1 MSKALVLSGG
11 GAVGIAWQT
20 GLAAGLARHGVVLAD
35 APFILGTSAGSA
47 VGAQLALGRD
57 PEEQLA
63 RYQSAG
69 ARSGDRDDAS
79 SPPPPVVG
87 GAGGVGD
94 RMARLM
100 ELMGEAARE
109 DASPLE
115 VRQVIGRFALDA
127 ETGPEERFV
136 EVFRYLAGEPWPEV
150 FRCTAVDA
158 QTGEFRVW
166 DRDSGAE
173 LNRAVASSC
182 AVPGLFPPITIAGNR
197 YMDGGMRSG
206 ASGDLAAGHERV
218 LLVTLMGPER
228 LALQGDDPRLAAMR
242 ARAAHE
248 TDAVIEAGGTVE
260 VVAPDA
266 ESAAVMGI
274 NLMDAALG
282 PAAALAGARQGE
294 ASAPALR
301 AFWGE

>member
-1 MSKALVLSGG
+1 M
-11 GAVGIAWQT
+11 
-20 GLAAGLARHGVVLAD
+20 
-35 APFILGTSAGSA
+35 
-47 VGAQLALGRD
+47 
-57 PEEQLA
+57 
-63 RYQSAG
+63 
-69 ARSGDRDDAS
+69 
-79 SPPPPVVG
+79 
-87 GAGGVGD
+87 
-94 RMARLM
+94 
-100 ELMGEAARE
+100 
-109 DASPLE
+109 
-115 VRQVIGRFALDA
+115 
-127 ETGPEERFV
+127 
-136 EVFRYLAGEPWPEV
+136 
-150 FRCTAVDA
+150 
-158 QTGEFRVW
+158 
-166 DRDSGAE
+166 
-173 LNRAVASSC
+173 
-182 AVPGLFPPITIAGNR
+182 PGLFPPITIAGNR

-206 ASGDLAAGHERV
+206 ASVDLAAGHERV

-274 NLMDAALG
+274 NLMDASLG